1 MSLVVLLDSS
11 PLGLLTNPKHS
22 PQVVACRQ
30 WAAAVQAAG
39 HRIIVPEISDYEV
52 RRELIRGNMQ
62 RSLRALDRL
71 VRQLEYLPLT
81 TATMRRA
88 AEYWAAARQAGVPTA
103 GPAEIDA
110 DVILAAQ
117 ADTLGEPNTIVAT
130 ANLGHLSRF
139 VRAELWPNITP

>member
-1 MSLVVLLDSS
+1 
-11 PLGLLTNPKHS
+11 
-22 PQVVACRQ
+22 
-30 WAAAVQAAG
+30 
-39 HRIIVPEISDYEV
+39 
-52 RRELIRGNMQ
+52 MQ